1 MKIAMPARFQIL
13 SSFPFKGR
21 LLIAG
26 LAPLLMLLATGCRMV
41 QRTTQLPAKTVGMV
55 TKGGKSKSA
64 AVDPVEVQQTLL
76 RFADG
81 YSTRMIVGVDK
92 LQRGTNAFEAAE
104 VLKWKIA
111 LASETCTI
119 ASGPNAFANLLD
131 MTIFVTVTRLALE
144 EHWQP
149 KVFGDSAQPM
159 IESCR
164 NSEAEIWR
172 FAGTVL
178 SPEQQA
184 ELHKAIEAWHRQNP
198 QPESVLAARA
208 LSFASR
214 VAEANKGDAAKPG
227 SVFGL
232 LGVDPLAGMDPA
244 VREIAQTR
252 MFAERALYVTQKSPT
267 ILRWQAEL
275 LSVNAIAMPAVQQ
288 LVTNATRITASVE
301 TFAHVADQLPKLV
314 NDQREAAIKQ
324 VLDGVAS
331 ERTNLV
337 AILAADEMK
346 LRPTLAELRQ
356 TLDATTELMKA
367 SDATVKSLDQF
378 MARFPKDTNAPAVT
392 TTNGRPFDI
401 LDYATTAK
409 EVTTT
414 IKELNATINSL
425 DKAVPQIQKAGET
438 FESAG
443 NRLLNRLLLI
453 GAGLIALLLIGAFVA
468 AVTYRRLAG
477 KTSST
482 GIVASAQSEDSR

>member
-1 MKIAMPARFQIL
+1 M
-13 SSFPFKGR
+13 
-21 LLIAG
+21 
-26 LAPLLMLLATGCRMV
+26 
-41 QRTTQLPAKTVGMV
+41 
-55 TKGGKSKSA
+55 
-64 AVDPVEVQQTLL
+64 
-76 RFADG
+76 
-81 YSTRMIVGVDK
+81 
-92 LQRGTNAFEAAE
+92 
-104 VLKWKIA
+104 KWKIA

-178 SPEQQA
+178 SPEQLA

-208 LSFASR
+208 LSFASS
-214 VAEANKGDAAKPG
+214 VAESNKGDAAKPG

-267 ILRWQAEL
+267 ILRWQMEL
-275 LSVNAIAMPAVQQ
+275 MSVNTVAMPAVQQ
-288 LVTNATRITASVE
+288 LVSNATQITTSVD

-324 VLDGVAS
+324 VFDGVAS

-337 AILAADEMK
+337 AQLGSDEMK

-356 TLDATTELMKA
+356 TVEATTEL
-367 SDATVKSLDQF
+367 VKSLDKF
-378 MARFPKDTNAPAVT
+378 MARFPADTNPPPPAAN
-392 TTNGRPFDI
+392 TNARPFDI
-401 LDYATTAK
+401 LDYAATAK
-409 EVTTT
+409 EVTLT
-414 IKELNATINSL
+414 IKELNATITSL

-438 FESAG
+438 LEKTG
-443 NRLLNRLLLI
+443 DRLLRRFFFVALGLVAFFLA
-453 GAGLIALLLIGAFVA
+453 GALIAALI
-468 AVTYRRLAG
+468 YRRVVG
-477 KTSST
+477 KTSS
-482 GIVASAQSEDSR
+482 R

>member
-1 MKIAMPARFQIL
+1 MRPVRFQIL
-13 SSFPFKGR
+13 SGSTWKGR
-21 LLIAG
+21 LVVAG
-26 LAPLLMLLATGCRMV
+26 QTLLLSLLATGCHVV
-41 QRTTQLPAKTVGMV
+41 QSTTQLPGKTMGLV
-55 TKGGKSKSA
+55 THRGKSKPA
-64 AVDPVEVQQTLL
+64 AVDPVEMQQTLL

-92 LQRGTNAFEAAE
+92 LRRGTNAFEAAE
-104 VLKWKIA
+104 VLKWKIS

-131 MTIFVTVTRLALE
+131 MTIFVTVTRMALE
-144 EHWQP
+144 EYWQP
-149 KVFGDSAQPM
+149 KVFGDSAQPL

-172 FAGTVL
+172 FAATVL
-178 SPEQQA
+178 SAQQQA

-214 VAEANKGDAAKPG
+214 VADANKGDANKPG

-288 LVTNATRITASVE
+288 LVTNATQITSSVE

-324 VLDGVAS
+324 VFDGVAS
-331 ERTNLV
+331 ERTNLI
-337 AILAADEMK
+337 ASLATDDMK
-346 LRPTLAELRQ
+346 LRPTLVELRL
-356 TLDATTELMKA
+356 TLDAATELMKS
-367 SDATVKSLDQF
+367 SDTTVKSLDKF
-378 MARFPKDTNAPAVT
+378 LARFDQDTNAPAAT

-409 EVTTT
+409 EVTATL
-414 IKELNATINSL
+414 KELNATVNSL
-425 DKAVPQIQKAGET
+425 DQAVPQIQKAGET
-438 FESAG
+438 FERAG
-443 NRLLNRLLLI
+443 RRLLNRLLLI
-453 GAGLIALLLIGAFVA
+453 GGGLIALLLAGTFA
-468 AVTYRRLAG
+468 ATLAYRRLAG

-482 GIVASAQSEDSR
+482 GIGAPAQSADRR